1 MNNSDL
7 ISPMAAHQSPRQL
20 APRLSEISGTI
31 VLSDSM
37 LNVNAGWGELILNT
51 VEDTLTHARRSPT
64 STLTIERISRPQIGD
79 HRPHEWI
86 DQLLQQEI
94 TGVVVT
100 AGDCATC
107 TSRALRECILAEEA
121 GIPATAV
128 VPEGLRE
135 IIDATLHTWGRP
147 DLVVAT
153 FPTPLFALKRS
164 DFPEAMEATAARVV
178 EILTRNAN

>member
-1 MNNSDL
+1 MQVNNTDL
-7 ISPMAAHQSPRQL
+7 ISPLAARQSPRQS
-20 APRLSEISGTI
+20 APRLLEISGTI

-37 LNVNAGWGELILNT
+37 LNVNAGWGDLILDT
-51 VEDTLTHARRSPT
+51 VAETLAQSSSHPT
-64 STLTIERISRPQIGD
+64 LKIERISRPQIGD

-86 DQLLQQEI
+86 NQLLQQEI

-107 TSRALRECILAEEA
+107 TSRALRECIMAEEA

-135 IIDATLHTWGRP
+135 IIEATLHTWGRP
-147 DLVVAT
+147 DLAVAT

-164 DFPEAMEATAARVV
+164 DFPEVMQPTAARVV
-178 EILTRNAN
+178 EILTEN